1 MAKINEGAAAKP
13 QPTEKQQT
21 AREKLLER
29 LRGRNSELN
38 IDDDEAVAGQ
48 ISSDYDLMDQREEE
62 RKAFNEMLSSNPY
75 AAPLITG
82 LATGKNDDGSDFDL
96 GEWFLDNEPDLLIDL
111 IEGNPKNKEKYR
123 KKREQRK
130 KDADEEA
137 AFQSEIDGR
146 LQKLDE
152 ALDAAAEEA
161 GYKPEDTK
169 DLVTWIF
176 GNDGLLMRGRKLEF
190 TKDDFT
196 KLIRMKDYDNAV
208 KRAADEGYVKGK
220 NEKIDMTRHRESK
233 RKLPVLPS
241 GGGTP
246 SSKEENPM
254 LQHMNELGKV
264 Y

>member
-29 LRGRNSELN
+29 LRGRNSELD

-48 ISSDYDLMDQREEE
+48 ISSDYDLMDQRDEE

-96 GEWFLDNEPDLLIDL
+96 AEWFMDNEPELLIDL
-111 IEGNPKNKEKYR
+111 IEGNPKAKDKYR
-123 KKREQRK
+123 KMRDQRK
-130 KDADEEA
+130 KDADDEA
-137 AFQSEIDGR
+137 AFQAIADKR
-146 LQKLDE
+146 LQKMDE

-169 DLVTWIF
+169 ELVTWLF
-176 GNDGLLMRGRKLEF
+176 GDKGLLMRAREF
-190 TKDDFT
+190 ELTKDDFARI
-196 KLIRMKDYDNAV
+196 IRIKDYDNAV

-246 SSKEENPM
+246 SSKEEDPM